1 MPYCTPSSVTLFIV
15 IAIMIFPSY
24 VISLKSCE
32 DYVGENL
39 SLTDLLFIHLLRFI
53 VLYFNPLARLLKI
66 LHLGFAGSLSFFS
79 YLVLAIVS
87 RVFSYFT
94 FSYLGMI
101 LFVFLIYCMASG
113 YLAEQLLVHSLALSG
128 WMTSRMTDLYP
139 LFSNISQSS

>member
-1 MPYCTPSSVTLFIV
+1 MPYCTLGSVTLFIV
-15 IAIMIFPSY
+15 MAIMIFPSY
-24 VISLKSCE
+24 VISLKSCG

-53 VLYFNPLARLLKI
+53 VLYFNPLVWLLKI

-94 FSYLGMI
+94 FSYLGMT